1 MHKTILVV
9 EDQADLRDMLQGL
22 LTEDDVEVA
31 CAADGQDALSY
42 LSQHEPPD
50 LILLDFNMP
59 NMDGFEFR
67 GRQLKDHRI
76 RHVPVVFL
84 TAIEHIPGQRD
95 DEREVHC
102 LKKPI
107 DHDELMSVVRKYL
120 ARADTPPV
128 ARASTG

>member
-1 MHKTILVV
+1 MTKTILVV
-9 EDQADLRDMLQGL
+9 EDQEDLRDMLQGL
-22 LTEDDVEVA
+22 LAQDDVEVA
-31 CAADGQDALSY
+31 CAGDGQEALSY
-42 LSQHEPPD
+42 LARHSPPD

-67 GRQLKDHRI
+67 GRQLKDDRI

-95 DEREVHC
+95 DERDVHC

-107 DHDELMSVVRKYL
+107 DHDELMAVVGKYL
-120 ARADTPPV
+120 ARADAPPEER
-128 ARASTG
+128 RAG